1 MERSEILEAA
11 ISYPRAGL
19 SVIPTNKNKVPAVK
33 EWKPFQQEI
42 AVQDEREE
50 WFADNNRSIAIIGGA
65 VSGNFE
71 FLDFDPKKE
80 RPNIWEQYS
89 ELVNQEAPSL
99 LNKLV
104 QETTPNDK
112 YKAIPHKLGR
122 HLAYRCPEV
131 TIPGNTQLARFLATD
146 GEIKTLIE
154 TKGEGGYCVV
164 APSAGYKLVQGS
176 FEDIPEITKEER
188 DILIG
193 CAMELNEYIDPQKV
207 VNGPKQPARS
217 NSGLSPGDD
226 FNERG
231 DLAALLE
238 EHGWCFV
245 GVRGDYQR
253 WRRPGK
259 DKGHSAS
266 IIDNNVFYVFSSN
279 AHPFEPYTS
288 YSPFAV
294 YTLLKHGGDYSAAAR
309 ELASQGYGD
318 QNKVVE
324 LRPDQKARGAKP
336 LTLDELSECFEHEV
350 EMLWRN
356 RIPKGMPIIVNG
368 REGHGKTTICAQAS
382 KEMLEANPNGM
393 VFWIASEGFVKD
405 TYMKLEILNLDRKR
419 FVILQ
424 NTDGTF
430 TFNFNQQYHK
440 NQLDNA
446 LQGYQ
451 QAKIPILAVVID
463 SIRGISP
470 FDDNDSKIKNVM
482 MALNSIVC
490 DKYGASLI
498 YIDHHKKGQSKNL
511 LDKSVGT
518 TAKTAAVRAVYS
530 VLKVGEYVR
539 KIVLAKTNLFD
550 HQVGTMM
557 AALSDTGLTLYESS
571 EKSGATLRGEAQ
583 RWLIK
588 MFSTKTMYR
597 TPEILAMG
605 EKEGYT
611 EPTLQKAKKEL
622 GIDSLRDENG
632 WSWFADAFLV

>member
-1 MERSEILEAA
+1 MKRSRLLEAA
-11 ISYPRAGL
+11 LKYRRAGL
-19 SVIPTNKNKVPAVK
+19 SIIPTNSNKVAALE
-33 EWKPFQQEI
+33 EWKPYQQEI
-42 AVQDEREE
+42 AVLDEAED
-50 WFADNNRSIAIIGGA
+50 WFNNNHRNIAVVAGA
-65 VSGNFE
+65 VSGHAE
-71 FLDFDPKKE
+71 IIDVDPKKE
-80 RPNIWEQYS
+80 RPNVWEQYT
-89 ELVNQEAPSL
+89 ELVEEEAPGL
-99 LNKLV
+99 LSKLII
-104 QETTPNDK
+104 EKSPK
-112 YKAIPHKLGR
+112 GYHLG
-122 HLAYRCPEV
+122 YRCPEI
-131 TIPGNTQLARFLATD
+131 TIPGNKPLARFLRENIEGKD
-146 GEIKTLIE
+146 EIKTLIE
-154 TKGEGGYCVV
+154 TRGEGGYCVV
-164 APSAGYKLVQGS
+164 TPSAGYNLVQGS
-176 FEDIPEITKEER
+176 FEHISEISKLER
-188 DILIG
+188 DVLIR

-217 NSGLSPGDD
+217 NSGLLPGDD

-231 DLAALLE
+231 DLVALLE

-245 GVRGDYQR
+245 GNRGEYQR

-266 IIDNNVFYVFSSN
+266 TINNNVFYVFSSN

-309 ELASQGYGD
+309 ELASRGYGD

-324 LRPDQKARGAKP
+324 LRPDQKTKGAKP
-336 LTLDELSECFEHEV
+336 LNLDDLSDCFEQEI

-368 REGHGKTTICAQAS
+368 REGHGKTTICAQAA
-382 KEMLEANPNGM
+382 KAILEANRNG
-393 VFWIASEGFVKD
+393 VVGWIASEGFVKD
-405 TYMKLEILNLDRKR
+405 TYTKLEILNLDRKR

-430 TFNFNQQYHK
+430 TFNFNQPAQR
-440 NQLDNA
+440 NQLDAA
-446 LQGYQ
+446 LQRYQ
-451 QAKIPILAVVID
+451 QANIPILAVVVD

-482 MALNSIVC
+482 MPLNSIVC

-530 VLKVGEYVR
+530 VLKAGEYVR

-550 HQVGTMM
+550 HQVGELM

-588 MFSTKTMYR
+588 MFANETMYR
-597 TPEILAMG
+597 TNKIIALGG
-605 EKEGYT
+605 EQGFT

-632 WSWFADAFLV
+632 WFWFSDAFLV